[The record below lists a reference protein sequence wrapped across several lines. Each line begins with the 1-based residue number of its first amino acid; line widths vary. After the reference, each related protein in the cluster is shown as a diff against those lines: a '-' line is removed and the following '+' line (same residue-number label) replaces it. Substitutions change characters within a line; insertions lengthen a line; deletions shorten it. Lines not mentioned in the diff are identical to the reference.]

1 MASNVRADNAVGQL
15 LICLRMSNLNFVVN
29 ETPYSAYIT
38 VRKKFINSMSREI
51 FANKKVNNVHEVNQF
66 ERENELLKARIKEL
80 EKECG
85 LVILE
90 CEEFEVKY
98 EALED
103 ENKFIRSNTSRCFF

>member
-1 MASNVRADNAVGQL
+1 M
-15 LICLRMSNLNFVVN
+15 N

-51 FANKKVNNVHEVNQF
+51 FANKKVDNVHEVNQF

-85 LVILE
+85 LVKLE

-103 ENKFIRSNTSRCFF
+103 EKNSLEATLQDVFF